1 MTTISIKKRRNYI
14 YHVVVARLYICNE
27 TYSFYGKSTG
37 DPIVCDPRE
46 SEWVE
51 SVKWNLKIY
60 YYFSFQGSKRE
71 RRAIWYTIYIT
82 RLTYISSP
90 RRAFNNTE
98 NNYILFFLILVHSPA
113 LLMWFRFLFYNWK
126 MQGYKHNFFN
136 ADFNCWWRIYKNFQL
151 SVHKSAIFSNF
162 LKKSSLWSQKI
173 FRWRLKYFFFFKN
186 WSKSLSHIAQY
197 EK

>member
-27 TYSFYGKSTG
+27 MYSFYGKSTG
-37 DPIVCDPRE
+37 DPIVCHPRE

-82 RLTYISSP
+82 RLTYISS

-98 NNYILFFLILVHSPA
+98 NNYILFFLILVHSLHLSLSPQHY
-113 LLMWFRFLFYNWK
+113 LCDSDSYFITEKCTQLK
-126 MQGYKHNFFN
+126 KGYKHNFFN
-136 ADFNCWWRIYKNFQL
+136 ADFNCWWSKL

-162 LKKSSLWSQKI
+162 
-173 FRWRLKYFFFFKN
+173 F
-186 WSKSLSHIAQY
+186 
-197 EK
+197 